1 MVGLMN
7 HAEASELLGA
17 YALDAV
23 EPDEAEAVEAHL
35 ETCPRCRDELRSHRE
50 VVGLLAY
57 AGQEAP
63 EGLWDRVVAR
73 INDPADPG
81 PTFETPH
88 ALKLMRFDGTDS
100 AVDPERPA
108 QAPAP
113 VQVQLPRWSRFNRV
127 TGLVAAAAVVVVAL
141 MGIEVARLQGRTDH
155 LQGQISAMS
164 GSPTMAAVDQA
175 LAVPGARRIA
185 LKPIAGGTERLDA
198 VILPGGQGYLYD
210 SRLAPLSSAQTY
222 QLWGVVGAQ
231 RISYGVLG
239 SAPTDVVAFRASS
252 GVQALAVTAEVA
264 GGVVTSTHRPV
275 AVGLVG

>member
-17 YALDAV
+17 YAVDAV
-23 EPDEAEAVEAHL
+23 EPEEAEAIEAHL
-35 ETCPRCRDELRSHRE
+35 ETCPRCRDELRSHLE

-73 INDPADPG
+73 INDPADSDPV
-81 PTFETPH
+81 FETPH
-88 ALKLMRFDGTDS
+88 ALRLVGFDGT
-100 AVDPERPA
+100 E
-108 QAPAP
+108 APAGARP
-113 VQVQLPRWSRFNRV
+113 TAPRATRAFRRSGFNRV

-141 MGIEVARLQGRTDH
+141 MGAEVARLQGRTDH
-155 LQGQISAMS
+155 LQGQITAMA
-164 GSPTMAAVDQA
+164 GAPTMATVERA

-185 LKPIAGGTERLDA
+185 LKPISGGTDRLDA

-222 QLWGVVGAQ
+222 QLWGVVGDQ

-239 SAPTDVVAFRASS
+239 SAPANVVPFRASS

-275 AVGLVG
+275 AVGFMS